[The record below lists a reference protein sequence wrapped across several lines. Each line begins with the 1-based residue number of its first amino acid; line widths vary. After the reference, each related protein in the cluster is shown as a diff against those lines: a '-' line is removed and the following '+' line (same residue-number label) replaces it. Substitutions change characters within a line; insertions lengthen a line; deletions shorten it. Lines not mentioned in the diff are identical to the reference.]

1 MVPVAGSVEI
11 RSWWAGALGASARQP
26 AVAVASQRLTL
37 TTARTLAPPTFTTY
51 AEPVCGTSANA
62 LGNGLY
68 PGSWFG
74 EACSF
79 GALCWQPDVAV
90 PLHVL
95 VLIAESVLSPW
106 FTAKT
111 VPEDGSTATNWGF
124 APVVTVGGVLPQ
136 PVVTLALQRAPLMT
150 ETVPSLLLAT

>member
-11 RSWWAGALGASARQP
+11 VYSWAGTLGASVRQP
-26 AVAVASQRLTL
+26 VMSAALQRLTFR
-37 TTARTLAPPTFTTY
+37 TDRTLAPSTFTTY
-51 AEPVCGTSANA
+51 ADPVCGTSASA
-62 LGNGLY
+62 FGKGLY

-79 GALCWQPDVAV
+79 GARCRQPHVTV
-90 PLHVL
+90 PLHVP
-95 VLIAESVLSPW
+95 VLIADSVLSPW

-111 VPEDGSTATNWGF
+111 VPEDGSTATNEGF
-124 APVVTVGGVLPQ
+124 APVVTVGGVLLQ
-136 PVVTLALQRAPLMT
+136 PEVTLALQRAPSMT